1 MWLEMTNN
9 LKTIEKEVEHT
20 LNRCLVNVFSE
31 SGLGPVLK
39 ELTD

>member
-1 MWLEMTNN
+1 MTNK
-9 LKTIEKEVEHT
+9 LKTIEKKVEYP

-39 ELTD
+39 ELTA